1 MLATNRPIA
10 RHDLQI
16 NGAHRPFFYRADSAA
31 DRGVIEQIFQKGD
44 YRLSNFSLSEPL
56 LRFYLSVTA
65 SGRTP
70 LIVDAGANI
79 GASVV
84 YFAGLFPKARIL
96 AIEPERNNCALIR
109 KNCEGLNFEL
119 LEGGVGSAAG
129 KQYLNDPGKGD
140 WSFRLD
146 THGEYLVSVFAASAI
161 VADEIARGMAP
172 FIFKIDIEGG
182 EHEMFRA
189 DTSWVR
195 TIPLLIIELHD
206 WRFPGTANSR
216 NFLRAISSFNFDFV
230 FRGENAFCF
239 NNDLLS
245 AVAT

>member
-1 MLATNRPIA
+1 MNRPIA
-10 RHDLQI
+10 QHDLQI
-16 NGAHRPFFYRADSAA
+16 NGANRPFFYRSDSAA
-31 DRGVIEQIFQKGD
+31 DRGVIEQIFQNGD
-44 YRLSNFSLSEPL
+44 YRISNFSLSDSL
-56 LRFYLSVTA
+56 LRLYLSVIA

-84 YFAGLFPKARIL
+84 YFAGIFPKSRIL
-96 AIEPERNNCALIR
+96 AIEPEKNNCALLR
-109 KNCEGLNFEL
+109 KNCAGLNFEL

-129 KQYLNDPGKGD
+129 NQYLNDPGKGD

-146 THGEYLVSVFAASAI
+146 THGEYLVPVFAAASI
-161 VADEIARGMAP
+161 VADAIARGMAP

-182 EHEMFRA
+182 EDELFRG

-195 TIPLLIIELHD
+195 AFPLLIIELHD

-216 NFLRAISSFNFDFV
+216 NFLRAISSYNFDFV

-239 NNDLLS
+239 NNELLS

>member
-1 MLATNRPIA
+1 M
-10 RHDLQI
+10 
-16 NGAHRPFFYRADSAA
+16 NGVDRPFYYRADSAA
-31 DRGVIEQIFQKGD
+31 DRAVIQQIFQNGD
-44 YRLSNFSLSEPL
+44 YRLSNFSLSEAL
-56 LRFYLSVTA
+56 LRVYLSLTA

-84 YFAGLFPKARIL
+84 YFAGIFPKCRIL
-96 AIEPERNNCALIR
+96 AIEPEKNNCEVLR
-109 KNCEGLNFEL
+109 RNCAGLNVEL
-119 LEGGVGSAAG
+119 LEGGVGSTAG
-129 KQYLNDPGKGD
+129 SLYLNDSKNGD

-146 THGEYLVSVFAASAI
+146 THGEYPVPVFAAASI
-161 VADEIARGMAP
+161 VADETARGVPP

-182 EHEMFRA
+182 EDDLFR
-189 DTSWVR
+189 DNTSWVR
-195 TIPLLIIELHD
+195 RFPLLIIELHD

-216 NFLRAISSFNFDFV
+216 NFLRTISSHNFDFV

-245 AVAT
+245 RVVA